1 MAFALVIKQPKK
13 RRFSSNGILSCFF
26 LQLLLVLPAVEAFDD
41 KTKSSKREMHI
52 YSLTLPKKLR
62 KKLCSKFQT
71 ARLSKA
77 GSRLTPTPQVIYR
90 KVSWIG
96 RRRWWSAESEVCWNI
111 NLNGF
116 RGSSEYT
123 VRKLDYWKI
132 FHGTHRN

>member
-52 YSLTLPKKLR
+52 YSLFQR
-62 KKLCSKFQT
+62 SYEKKLCSKFQT

-90 KVSWIG
+90 KVSCIG
-96 RRRWWSAESEVCWNI
+96 RRR
-111 NLNGF
+111 
-116 RGSSEYT
+116 
-123 VRKLDYWKI
+123 
-132 FHGTHRN
+132 